1 MIHQQLVQIWE
12 DLLEPRPI
20 GIRDNFFHLGG
31 HSLLAAQLV
40 DRVEQASGQRLALST
55 VFARPTVQQLAE
67 ALAEGESAQQGKV
80 AVLPVQSGGS
90 RTPFFFLHG
99 DWTGGAFYC
108 FALARACGPDQ
119 PFYVLAPYVFDHDEG
134 APSLAELARAHLE
147 AIRAVQPRGPYRLG
161 GFCNGGLL
169 AYEMA
174 RQLGQQGERVEFL
187 GLLNPSPPIQSSL
200 LRTACERLSRLRRA
214 PRHQQADLY
223 LQARHA
229 QRHVYRRLRPGSPR
243 VADFAQLLD
252 IDPRLAAM
260 FPPREALYRD
270 YVGVFSWSAAGYRT
284 GIYPG
289 KVTFYWARD
298 EPVIART
305 WRPVIGRMDP
315 AATAEHVVDGTHMGS
330 VTDHI
335 DDMAALLSADLG
347 ALDEVAS

>member
-1 MIHQQLVQIWE
+1 
-12 DLLEPRPI
+12 
-20 GIRDNFFHLGG
+20 
-31 HSLLAAQLV
+31 
-40 DRVEQASGQRLALST
+40 